1 MHLGARLIQLIA
13 ILAAS
18 LLTRMSTFLKHT
30 HTWGRTRWEQ
40 HCQARW
46 EQDPRTAKLRME
58 LEESRDA
65 AKEET
70 RQWQCYVGAFKTQ
83 VAFKL
88 QCILAPCVN
97 DGRRMYSPLYTMQ
110 CGCTVDAG
118 LHNCM
123 ERGGMLCRGVYVHK
137 AHLFSTVLSSLRQ
150 MECWMSKHPT
160 TETPPCKIVPAPA
173 RVVTLVDQGTDPMP
187 PSGPDT
193 LALQHIERLLE
204 HCKDPISLEV
214 LETPVIL
221 NCGHAIEAQSLATFQ
236 RTASSQECPVCRQT
250 IRSQCRAFAL
260 QSTIA
265 AIKGLLAAKS
275 E

>member
-1 MHLGARLIQLIA
+1 
-13 ILAAS
+13 
-18 LLTRMSTFLKHT
+18 
-30 HTWGRTRWEQ
+30 
-40 HCQARW
+40 
-46 EQDPRTAKLRME
+46 
-58 LEESRDA
+58 
-65 AKEET
+65 
-70 RQWQCYVGAFKTQ
+70 
-83 VAFKL
+83 
-88 QCILAPCVN
+88 
-97 DGRRMYSPLYTMQ
+97 
-110 CGCTVDAG
+110 
-118 LHNCM
+118 
-123 ERGGMLCRGVYVHK
+123 MLSRGVYVHK

-160 TETPPCKIVPAPA
+160 TETPPCKIVPTPA
-173 RVVTLVDQGTDPMP
+173 RVVTLVDEGTDPMP